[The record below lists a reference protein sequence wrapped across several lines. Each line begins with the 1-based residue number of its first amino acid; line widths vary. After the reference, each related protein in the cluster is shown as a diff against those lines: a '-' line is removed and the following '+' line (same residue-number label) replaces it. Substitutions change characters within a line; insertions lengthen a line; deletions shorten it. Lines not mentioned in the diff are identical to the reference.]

1 MLRKRYQ
8 WFVVIV
14 LFLFL
19 TFHSADLFII
29 SAVNPQLIEEFKVDY
44 ATMGFLFSI
53 SLFAATLLYPLWG
66 FLYDKYSR
74 KLLISL
80 AALIW
85 GSTTWINALS
95 RVFSQ
100 FFITR
105 ILTTIDDAA
114 PPGIYSLVADYFEP
128 KDRGK
133 AMGIINA
140 SSPIGAILG
149 TIIPLTIIGTGL
161 NWRNAFFI
169 TGSVGIIISLIIYFF
184 IKDIPRGTP

>member
-80 AALIW
+80 AA
-85 GSTTWINALS
+85 
-95 RVFSQ
+95 
-100 FFITR
+100 
-105 ILTTIDDAA
+105 
-114 PPGIYSLVADYFEP
+114 
-128 KDRGK
+128 
-133 AMGIINA
+133 
-140 SSPIGAILG
+140 
-149 TIIPLTIIGTGL
+149 
-161 NWRNAFFI
+161 
-169 TGSVGIIISLIIYFF
+169 
-184 IKDIPRGTP
+184 